1 MATKLKALTGEQG
14 LNVAYDP
21 VGGDKAEPAF
31 RSLALAEHD
40 SSSSGFAA
48 GEIPKIPLN
57 LTLLKRSAIVGVDW
71 GGEMRANPAINQN
84 LMTTLMQWISDGKLK
99 PAPVQS
105 RPMSDYQHGLIDQ
118 LAGRIVGKL
127 VLTNA

>member
-1 MATKLKALTGEQG
+1 
-14 LNVAYDP
+14 
-21 VGGDKAEPAF
+21 
-31 RSLALAEHD
+31 
-40 SSSSGFAA
+40 
-48 GEIPKIPLN
+48 
-57 LTLLKRSAIVGVDW
+57 
-71 GGEMRANPAINQN
+71 MRANPVINQS
-84 LMTTLMQWISDGKLK
+84 LMKTLMEWIRDGKLK

>member
-1 MATKLKALTGEQG
+1 
-14 LNVAYDP
+14 
-21 VGGDKAEPAF
+21 
-31 RSLALAEHD
+31 
-40 SSSSGFAA
+40 
-48 GEIPKIPLN
+48 
-57 LTLLKRSAIVGVDW
+57 
-71 GGEMRANPAINQN
+71 MRGNPAINQN